1 MKKYSIL
8 RIPTM
13 SFFSKDLYID
23 IARNFKGLNF
33 LYLLLLLA
41 ICWIPPMIK
50 MHVGVTD
57 FVNNEAPVMI
67 DQIPEI
73 TITDGRVSIDQ
84 PEPYYISN
92 PDTNEPLAIIDTTG
106 QYTSL
111 EDSNAFCLLTENK
124 LIMRQSNIE
133 KRTYDLSNIKDFTV
147 NSEKVTGWLNIFSK
161 IIVPVSY
168 PFALIGSYIYRII
181 QALIYASLGL
191 LFASICKTHL
201 SYAALIRLAIA
212 AVTPCIIVATILNLI
227 SVSIPSFLYPAA
239 ALAYLFF
246 AVKSI
251 ADTPEI
257 IEEDQIIE
265 IEPTVWDKHQNQ

>member
-212 AVTPCIIVATILNLI
+212 AVTPCIIVATILNLV